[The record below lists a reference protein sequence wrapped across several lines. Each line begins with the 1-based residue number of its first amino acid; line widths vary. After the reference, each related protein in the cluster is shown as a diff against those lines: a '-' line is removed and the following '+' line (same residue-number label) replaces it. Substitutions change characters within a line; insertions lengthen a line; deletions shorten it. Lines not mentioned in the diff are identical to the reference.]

1 MEKLLPI
8 VSSLLLCACA
18 AHVET
23 QTAFTE
29 NTEVFQNP
37 GQGWERYSNEN
48 TPSKNKVNFGAGY
61 MRYRWCHLEPEEGKY
76 NWKLLDDAIESFA
89 KDGLPFYFRI
99 ACVSTSGYADKW
111 VSPKWVF
118 DKGAKYTVL
127 NLKIK
132 PNKEFPEGVAPLAVP
147 DFADPTFI
155 KAHEKF
161 IQALAARYDGDPRIG
176 GIDLGSYGN
185 WGEWHCWGLG
195 LGNYGGPRAAH
206 SEEVRKAWA
215 DMYLKNFKKTQ
226 LIFMSDDAP
235 ILAYDLGGAEN
246 PRGGLRRDGVGSP
259 NHFRNWIGSKRYE
272 QIPYMGEIWKKQ
284 PMVFEY
290 FASVNLMRKMGWDMP
305 FSLKWILDNHVSIV
319 NEIPL
324 QPAQFADGSPEEKA
338 LRQIDLYA
346 GARFVPQSANVV
358 YRDGKLDVKVVGVNK
373 GVSKIYLPYE
383 FVYEVRGADG
393 GLVAEKVSQK
403 DPRSILTGGFEI
415 SDSFDLPLE
424 KGKDY
429 SISLRVRNIAKTLR
443 DFRFAAKNLNAD
455 GSLPL
460 GKISLK

>member
-37 GQGWERYSNEN
+37 GQGWERFGHN

-61 MRYRWCHLEPEEGKY
+61 MRYMWKQLEPEEGKY
-76 NWKLLDDAIESFA
+76 NWQPIDDAIESFA

-99 ACVSTSGYADKW
+99 MCVSSSGYPEKLQW
-111 VSPKWVF
+111 PKWVM
-118 DKGAKYTVL
+118 DKGAKYHEVL
-127 NLKIK
+127 LKK
-132 PNKEFPEGVAPLAVP
+132 PANAKYPDGKVPYIVPE
-147 DFADPTFI
+147 FADPIFIAAHENFI
-155 KAHEKF
+155 K
-161 IQALAARYDGDPRIG
+161 ALAARYDGDPRIG

-185 WGEWHCWGLG
+185 WGEWHCACLE
-195 LGNYGGPRAAH
+195 LGNYGGHRAAH
-206 SEEVRKAWA
+206 SEEVRKVWA

-226 LIFMSDDAP
+226 IISMTDDAA
-235 ILAYDLGGAEN
+235 ILKYNIGDGV
-246 PRGGLRRDGVGSP
+246 PRVGMRRDGVGSP
-259 NHFRNWIGSKRYE
+259 SHFKTWIGSERYSKIPNMGE
-272 QIPYMGEIWKKQ
+272 VWKTQPVVFEFYDSWNNMRDNGWDIPYSFQW
-284 PMVFEY
+284 
-290 FASVNLMRKMGWDMP
+290 L
-305 FSLKWILDNHVSIV
+305 LDNHVSIV
-319 NEIPL
+319 NETPV
-324 QPAQFADGSPEEKA
+324 
-338 LRQIDLYA
+338 QIKTDKEQKLLNDINLYA
-346 GARFVPQSANVV
+346 GARLVPQSANLV
-358 YRDGKLDVKVVGVNK
+358 YHNGKLDVKVVGINK

-393 GLVAEKVSQK
+393 KVVAEKLSRK
-403 DPRSILTGGFEI
+403 DPRSILTGEFEI

-429 SISLRVRNIAKTLR
+429 SISLRVRNIAKVLR

>member
-1 MEKLLPI
+1 MKKKILPI
-8 VSSLLLCACA
+8 LSLFAISCVFAGTNRI
-18 AHVET
+18 E
-23 QTAFTE
+23 FKE
-29 NTEVFQNP
+29 NENPFQNP
-37 GQGWERYSNEN
+37 GQGWAANSAYA
-48 TPSKNKVNFGAGY
+48 PDYGLFCGAGY
-61 MRYRWCHLEPEEGKY
+61 IRYDWSTLQPTEDSIDWERFEKDI
-76 NWKLLDDAIESFA
+76 NSFA
-89 KDGLPFYFRI
+89 KKGLPFYFRI
-99 ACVSTSGYADKW
+99 MTANFHSWKKYS
-111 VSPKWVF
+111 SPEWLF
-118 DKGAKYTVL
+118 LKGAKGYDY
-127 NLKIK
+127 
-132 PNKEFPEGVAPLAVP
+132 EGVKYKLPDGTESTDHVVP
-147 DFADPTFI
+147 DFSDPIYLET
-155 KAHEKF
+155 HEKF
-161 IQALAARYDGDPRIG
+161 IKALAKRYDGDPRIG

-195 LGNYGGPRAAH
+195 LGNYGGHKSPH
-206 SEEVRKAWA
+206 SVEVRKAWA

-226 LIFMSDDAP
+226 IISMTDDAA
-235 ILAYDLGGAEN
+235 ILKYNIGDGA
-246 PRGGLRRDGVGSP
+246 PRVGMRRDGVGSP

-324 QPAQFADGSPEEKA
+324 QPAQFAEGSPEEKA

-346 GARFVPQSANVV
+346 GARLVPQSANVV
-358 YRDGKLDVKVVGVNK
+358 YHNGKLEVKIVGVNK

-393 GLVAEKVSQK
+393 ALVAEKVSQK
-403 DPRSILTGGFEI
+403 DPRSILTGEFEI

-424 KGKDY
+424 NGKDY
-429 SISLRVRNIAKTLR
+429 SISLRVRNIAKVLR

-460 GKISLK
+460 ARISL

>member
-37 GQGWERYSNEN
+37 GQGWERFGHN

-61 MRYRWCHLEPEEGKY
+61 MRYMWKQLEPEEGKY
-76 NWKLLDDAIESFA
+76 NWQPIDKAIESFA

-99 ACVSTSGYADKW
+99 MCVSSSGYPEKLQW
-111 VSPKWVF
+111 PKWVM
-118 DKGAKYTVL
+118 DKGAKYHEVL
-127 NLKIK
+127 LKK
-132 PNKEFPEGVAPLAVP
+132 PANAKYPDGKVPYIVPE
-147 DFADPTFI
+147 FADPIFMAAHENFI
-155 KAHEKF
+155 K
-161 IQALAARYDGDPRIG
+161 ALAARYDGDPRIG

-185 WGEWHCWGLG
+185 WGEWHCACLE
-195 LGNYGGPRAAH
+195 LGNYGGHRAAH

-226 LIFMSDDAP
+226 IISMTDDAA
-235 ILAYDLGGAEN
+235 ILKYNIGDGS
-246 PRGGLRRDGVGSP
+246 PRVGMRRDGVGSP
-259 NHFRNWIGSKRYE
+259 GHFKTWIGSERYSKIPNMGE
-272 QIPYMGEIWKKQ
+272 VWKTQPVVFEFYDSWNSMRDNGWDIPYSFQW
-284 PMVFEY
+284 
-290 FASVNLMRKMGWDMP
+290 L
-305 FSLKWILDNHVSIV
+305 LDNHVSIV
-319 NEIPL
+319 NETPV
-324 QPAQFADGSPEEKA
+324 
-338 LRQIDLYA
+338 QIKTDKEQKLLNDINLYA
-346 GARFVPQSANVV
+346 GARLVPQSANLV
-358 YRDGKLDVKVVGVNK
+358 YHNGKLDVKVVGINK

-393 GLVAEKVSQK
+393 KVVAEKLSRK
-403 DPRSILTGGFEI
+403 DPRSILTGDFEI

-429 SISLRVRNIAKTLR
+429 SISLRVRNIAKVLR